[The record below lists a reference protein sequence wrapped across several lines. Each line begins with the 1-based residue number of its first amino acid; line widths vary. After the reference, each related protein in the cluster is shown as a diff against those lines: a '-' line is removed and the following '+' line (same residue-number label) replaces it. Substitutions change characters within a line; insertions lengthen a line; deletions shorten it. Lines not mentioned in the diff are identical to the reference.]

1 MKIILKTSFLNR
13 LANQVEFIALDSPT
27 RARKFKNE
35 LFDRIR
41 EIPQNPYLYRKSVY
55 FDDTSIRDLIFKGY
69 TIVLKIDVDLI
80 TVFGFIKYQH
90 SLHD

>member
-13 LANQVEFIALDSPT
+13 LANQVEYIALDSPS
-27 RARKFKNE
+27 RARKFKND

-41 EIPQNPYLYRKSVY
+41 EIPKNPYLFRKSVY
-55 FDDTSIRDLIFKGY
+55 FDNTSIRDLIFKGY
-69 TIVLKIDVDLI
+69 TIVFKIEVNSI